1 MDINL
6 VTPATAP
13 CVTAD
18 NLLEASRSSRPA
30 RRWES
35 PQPSTMPMYHPGSRH
50 IAAGLSTS
58 RVVTSIYT
66 ADVRLLSSLS
76 CLVECARSGP
86 SSNARTWPAGP
97 TTVLCLPLTPILV
110 YAPEIVIPGNLSHHQ
125 PEPARARGP
134 TQDARQLATSPHA
147 IMADKEYRIQ
157 GFRNELQQYWCHP
170 AASGRPQLDPIPDAD
185 LLRPVRHRES
195 NSSLHPRRSVRP

>member
-66 ADVRLLSSLS
+66 ADVRLLSSLYS
-76 CLVECARSGP
+76 LPFPV
-86 SSNARTWPAGP
+86 SSSAPA
-97 TTVLCLPLTPILV
+97 
-110 YAPEIVIPGNLSHHQ
+110 
-125 PEPARARGP
+125 PAH
-134 TQDARQLATSPHA
+134 RQTL
-147 IMADKEYRIQ
+147 
-157 GFRNELQQYWCHP
+157 GL
-170 AASGRPQLDPIPDAD
+170 GRLG
-185 LLRPVRHRES
+185 LLRYCASHSHRFWCMRLR
-195 NSSLHPRRSVRP
+195 SSFPAT

>member
-1 MDINL
+1 MGIA
-6 VTPATAP
+6 PA
-13 CVTAD
+13 
-18 NLLEASRSSRPA
+18 
-30 RRWES
+30 
-35 PQPSTMPMYHPGSRH
+35 
-50 IAAGLSTS
+50 
-58 RVVTSIYT
+58 IYD
-66 ADVRLLSSLS
+66 ADVSPWQSSHRCRVIDIESGHQHLHRRRAPAVFSLLSPLP
-76 CLVECARSGP
+76 CLVECARSSP